1 LNTNTKTVTTTS
13 LNRFDYFEADAM
25 PTHPSVHF
33 DLVRR
38 QPPLPAGWPSSASAA
53 H

>member
-1 LNTNTKTVTTTS
+1 LNTNTKTATTTS

-25 PTHPSVHF
+25 PTHFSVHSV
-33 DLVRR
+33 LVRR
-38 QPPLPAGWPSSASAA
+38 QLLLPAGWPSSASAA